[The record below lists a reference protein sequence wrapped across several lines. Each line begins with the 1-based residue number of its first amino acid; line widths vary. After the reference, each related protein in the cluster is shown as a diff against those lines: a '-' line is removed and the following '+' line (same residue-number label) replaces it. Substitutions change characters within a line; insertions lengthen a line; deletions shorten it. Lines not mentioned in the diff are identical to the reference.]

1 MKKFFYLSFI
11 VVTLFFPVLFSS
23 VEEKIIIPK
32 IKEPNNE
39 IIKEKE
45 EQVKFTSQFVSLLQ
59 T

>member
-1 MKKFFYLSFI
+1 MKKIFYLSFI

-45 EQVKFTSQFVSLLQ
+45 EQVKFISQSGLLLQ

>member
-45 EQVKFTSQFVSLLQ
+45 EQVKFISQSGLLLQ